1 MNFMNL
7 AKDSM
12 YNIDNIDHKRWFPKK
27 KIRLSSKTRAN
38 LVEIKSEDQSAR
50 LDGFFFNHRS
60 S

>member
-1 MNFMNL
+1 MNS

-12 YNIDNIDHKRWFPKK
+12 YNIDNIEYKRWFPKK
-27 KIRLSSKTRAN
+27 KIRPGSKIRAN